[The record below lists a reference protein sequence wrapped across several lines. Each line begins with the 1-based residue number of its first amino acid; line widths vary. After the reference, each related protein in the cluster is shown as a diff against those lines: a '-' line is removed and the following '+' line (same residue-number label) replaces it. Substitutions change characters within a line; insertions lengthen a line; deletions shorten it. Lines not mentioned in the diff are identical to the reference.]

1 MAQPAPQT
9 RSRRAAGAVGV
20 AMLFSGAALL
30 AHILWAVA
38 LPLALA
44 FTASL
49 LGLTVWL
56 VWRRAPA
63 AGRRALAVRVL
74 IGLGVGLVG
83 TVAYDLSRFL
93 LAQLDPSPYNP
104 FEAIRVFG
112 LLLVGATAPPTTV
125 MAAGFGFHVLNG
137 AAFGIAYCFLFG
149 RRGLLTGVAW
159 GLFLELFQI
168 TLYPGWLDIR
178 AYREFAMISAAGH
191 LIYGAVLGFGCREM
205 LRRVED
211 KPLALE
217 QPPAR

>member
-1 MAQPAPQT
+1 MALPARQP
-9 RSRRAAGAVGV
+9 RSGRAATAVGV
-20 AMLFSGAALL
+20 VMLFSGAALL

-44 FTASL
+44 FTAAL
-49 LGLTVWL
+49 LVLTVWR

-63 AGRRALAVRVL
+63 AERRSLAARAL

-83 TVAYDLSRFL
+83 TVAYDVSRSL

-112 LLLVGATAPPTTV
+112 LLLAGTTAPPATV
-125 MAAGFGFHVLNG
+125 MAAGIGFHLLNG
-137 AAFGIAYCFLFG
+137 TAFGIAYCFLFG

-178 AYREFAMISAAGH
+178 AYQEFAMISAAGH
-191 LIYGAVLGFGCREM
+191 LIYGAVLGYGCREA
-205 LRRVED
+205 LLRVEG